1 MVILFTVNLI
11 REAWQKIKSIQYQAA
26 IAITGT
32 RHGTYKTKLC
42 NEIGI
47 ESMKL
52 RQWFRHLRYFFKIQS
67 RGLPQYLNELI
78 PKSSRS
84 TKRFSPLPVRTEVF
98 RNLLLPYTVNEWNN
112 LDNIIKSSESYLMF
126 RKNVKFD
133 KT

>member
-1 MVILFTVNLI
+1 
-11 REAWQKIKSIQYQAA
+11 
-26 IAITGT
+26 
-32 RHGTYKTKLC
+32 
-42 NEIGI
+42 
-47 ESMKL
+47 MKL

-67 RGLPQYLNELI
+67 SGLPQYLNELI

-84 TKRFSPLPVRTEVF
+84 TKRFSPLPVRAEVF